1 MANVSKPSGL
11 KPVGYLGGSPWNGQ
25 ARIYYVPAT
34 NATALYVGDPVTRLT
49 ADGDTNGIPSVSIG
63 VAGAAICGVIV
74 GVLPTAASVSL
85 VGSTIDLT
93 RRSLPVSTA
102 GYVLVADDPNILF
115 EIQEGTGTVGATGT
129 ALTVAAIGNNANFVV
144 DAGANTYSDSGT
156 VLDNAT
162 EAVTATLNL
171 KLMGLAQREDNAFGN
186 YAKWIVKI
194 NNHQYGSHTGTA
206 GV

>member
-11 KPVGYLGGSPWNGQ
+11 KPVGTLSGSCWNGQ
-25 ARIYYVPAT
+25 ARIYYVPAG

-49 ADGDTNGIPSVSIG
+49 ADADANGIPSVSIG

-74 GVLPTAASVSL
+74 GVLPTYPGVSL
-85 VGSTIDLT
+85 VASTLDLT

-115 EIQEGTGTVGATGT
+115 EIEEGTTAGAAGT
-129 ALTVAAIGNNANFVV
+129 ALTAAAIGNNANFIVL
-144 DAGANTYSDSGT
+144 AGATTTSDSGT
-156 VLDNAT
+156 LLNNAT
-162 EAVTATLNL
+162 EATTATLNL
-171 KLMGLAQREDNAFGN
+171 KIMSLAQREDNAFGAR
-186 YAKWIVKI
+186 AKWIVKI
-194 NNHQYGSHTGTA
+194 NNHQYGASTGTA